1 MNQTWQLPAFA
12 GYLLLG
18 LPLAASCAREANTL
32 EEAESQGG
40 GGSTPGSAGA
50 VASKAGAG
58 KGGSASGA
66 FGGTNSKGGGGGKPG
81 TAGSSASDGGDGA
94 TAGSVGT
101 AGGTG
106 GGGGSGSGSGGSGSS
121 VPPDV
126 LARASV
132 IVYYQTS
139 HATALDGTIQMKLFI
154 ENRSADPLP
163 MANVEIR
170 YWFTAEV
177 ATELH
182 QYYTGPEAKQPQAV
196 FVSDADNS
204 HASMTFGG
212 GSIAKGADL
221 NASEVQ
227 LEVSSNAG
235 KFDQSDDFS
244 WQPGASASTP
254 NDKITLYL
262 ADTLLWGCE
271 PSGVCADAAGGNGA
285 GGAP

>member
-101 AGGTG
+101 AGGMG
-106 GGGGSGSGSGGSGSS
+106 GGGGSGSGGSGSS

>member
-101 AGGTG
+101 AGGMG
-106 GGGGSGSGSGGSGSS
+106 GGGGSGSGGSGSS

-227 LEVSSNAG
+227 LEVSNNGG